1 MLGGIPWNC
10 HFQRVLSCRTPA
22 RAQWHSILVGLRPI
36 IRYPELNAAV
46 LPGSAGSWYEAGT
59 GALLFPF
66 KTLAAIAAMITLA
79 ALTLVPA
86 RYLYTTV
93 GGRLRLFTNIFGA
106 A

>member
-1 MLGGIPWNC
+1 
-10 HFQRVLSCRTPA
+10 
-22 RAQWHSILVGLRPI
+22 
-36 IRYPELNAAV
+36 
-46 LPGSAGSWYEAGT
+46 
-59 GALLFPF
+59 
-66 KTLAAIAAMITLA
+66 MITLA